1 MSAND
6 ESKQMAPHYAASEGK
21 GAEQHWDRMWKLYRE
36 AWFVG
41 NITKYT
47 ERYRTKNGIKD
58 LLKARHYLDKLIE
71 LEEAD
76 AERKIIEDRLQLSSN
91 GPTISEHAVKESRL
105 PDVVHWHI
113 IGSSEGEVACGSP
126 DGASGVAAKATC
138 PACIEKMRIIF
149 QGLSAKCTTCNAAV
163 SLFESVQGNPL
174 CAYCTVQSLPVNQF
188 SIGEQS

>member
-1 MSAND
+1 MSAN
-6 ESKQMAPHYAASEGK
+6 ESQVAGDHYMKYGK
-21 GAEQHWDRMWKLYRE
+21 LQHWDVVHHFDLDY
-36 AWFVG
+36 FQG
-41 NITKYT
+41 QITKYVF
-47 ERYRTKNGIKD
+47 RWKLKNGVQD
-58 LLKARHYLDKLIE
+58 LKKARHFLDKYIE
-71 LEEAD
+71 LAEAD

-149 QGLSAKCTTCNAAV
+149 QGLSAKCTTCDAAV

-174 CAYCTVQSLPVNQF
+174 CAYCTVRSQSAIQHVTEEV
-188 SIGEQS
+188 S